1 MKSSRLKI
9 WAFATAGSVFF
20 MTACNNGDY
29 TKSPST
35 GSENTPAN
43 TDTTMSKTPMTDT
56 TTVSANQPIAN
67 KKDATNRR
75 GRVSLGK
82 MTERKTG
89 MKPDKDGIYE
99 MTDVRPAYPGG
110 QTALENYI
118 NNNVEYQQAA
128 IDNNTEGKVDVEF
141 VIDEKGN
148 VTDAKRI
155 GKELGGGLDDE
166 AVKVISNMPKWTPGK
181 VKGKNVKTRLVLP
194 ITYKIEQ

>member
-67 KKDATNRR
+67 KKDAANRR

-82 MTERKTG
+82 MTESKTG

>member
-67 KKDATNRR
+67 KKDAANRR

-128 IDNNTEGKVDVEF
+128 IDNNTEGTVDVEF

>member
-43 TDTTMSKTPMTDT
+43 TDTTMSNTPMKDT
-56 TTVSANQPIAN
+56 TAVAPNKPIAN
-67 KKDATNRR
+67 KKDATNKR

-89 MKPDKDGIYE
+89 MKPDKDGVYE
-99 MTDVRPAYPGG
+99 MPDVRPAFPGG
-110 QTALENYI
+110 EAALENYI
-118 NNNVEYQQAA
+118 NNNVEYQQPA
-128 IDNNTEGKVDVEF
+128 IDNNTEGTVDVEF

-148 VTDAKRI
+148 VSNAKRI

-166 AVKVISNMPKWTPGK
+166 AVRVISKMPKWTPGK